1 MTMIHNTIRKMS
13 SAIRSPFFTFNFS
26 FILLV
31 GLTGCDDPF
40 EGETFVTPTDVEEE
54 MTCTSILEKH
64 TDDFS
69 MWLDLLK
76 YADYYNGLKNA
87 DATATVFAPTNKA
100 MTEFLE
106 WRGVES
112 IDQLDKTYAR
122 YVVQTHII
130 NNIKLNSETFINYA
144 VSGEAI
150 GTQSLFQAYLRPS
163 FGHINTEVDDADR
176 TDEILEPSTIFLNNQ
191 AAVQPRDSGGINFIQ
206 ASNAMIYYMDDVIH
220 PLAETMVDRLE
231 QLGEYSIFAAA
242 ARDCGYDEVVS
253 KVRDTIHVAGGGYS
267 VKTYN
272 FTCFAPTDAAMQ
284 AAGINSLADLK
295 SRVGSESDALW
306 NYVAYHFFDQ
316 SISREKFFSFDTPDQ
331 ILIYDTNLSGQVL
344 TCENVLEEDG
354 QTVTETKIN
363 KTAHILRSN
372 IEARNG
378 YIHKIDYWMPVWAPE
393 PVTVRWDFCNTAEII
408 NFVNSYGADKGLGEL
423 FSNALTNREYQID
436 LAYDEGTSSY
446 RDGQY
451 GEITEATF
459 TYKANAAKAST
470 SNYRKVGFKKCK
482 YTSTRDKESNAYGA
496 YMNNLLVLNLGY
508 AGWIQL
514 NSPTIIAGKYRV
526 VLHYASE
533 ATMRS
538 FHAAGSLVKFQID
551 PELDIADWTTNKYV
565 FRGLPTGTYTYG
577 SADLELFESMTFE
590 TSGAHTFRATLL
602 DINAKTNGSYHQLW
616 DYLEFIPITE

>member
-1 MTMIHNTIRKMS
+1 MIHNTIRKMS

-26 FILLV
+26 FILLA
-31 GLTGCDDPF
+31 GLAGCDDPF

-54 MTCTSILEKH
+54 MTCTSILEKYNE
-64 TDDFS
+64 DFS
-69 MWLDLLK
+69 MWLELLK
-76 YADYYNGLKNA
+76 YADYYNGLKSA
-87 DATATVFAPTNKA
+87 EASATVFAPTNKA
-100 MTEFLE
+100 MKEFLK
-106 WRGVES
+106 WRGVENVT
-112 IDQLDKTYAR
+112 DLDLTYAR
-122 YVVQTHII
+122 YVVQNHII
-130 NNIKLNSETFINYA
+130 NGTKLNSETFINYA
-144 VSGEAI
+144 VDGEAI
-150 GTQSLFQAYLRPS
+150 ASQSLFQAYLRPS

-220 PLAETMVDRLE
+220 PLAETMVERLE

-242 ARDCGYDEVVS
+242 ARDCGYDEIVGRI
-253 KVRDTIHVAGGGYS
+253 RDTIRIPGGGYS
-267 VKTYN
+267 IKNYN
-272 FTCFAPTDAAMQ
+272 FTCFAPTDEAMH

-295 SRVGSESDALW
+295 TRVGSEPDALW

-354 QTVTETKIN
+354 ETVTETKIN

-372 IEARNG
+372 IETRNG
-378 YIHKIDYWMPVWAPE
+378 YIHKIDYWMPVWTPE
-393 PVTVRWDFCNTAEII
+393 PVTVRWDFCNTSEII
-408 NFVNSYGADKGLGEL
+408 NFVNGYGASNRLGEL
-423 FSNALTNREYQID
+423 FSNAMSNREYQID

-451 GEITEATF
+451 GEISDATF
-459 TYKANAAKAST
+459 TYKANTAKASVT
-470 SNYRKVGFKKCK
+470 SYRKVGFKKCK
-482 YTSTRDKESNAYGA
+482 YTSSRETTTNAYGA
-496 YMNNLLVLNLGY
+496 YMNNLLILNLGY

-514 NSPTIIAGKYRV
+514 TSPTIIAGKYRI

-533 ATMRS
+533 STLRN
-538 FHAAGSLVKFQID
+538 FHAAGSLTKFQID
-551 PELDIADWTTNKYV
+551 PELDIDSWTTNKYV
-565 FRGLPTGTYTYG
+565 FRGLPADRYTYG
-577 SADLELFESMTFE
+577 NGELELFSEIEFSASGTHQFRGTF
-590 TSGAHTFRATLL
+590 L
-602 DINAKTNGSYHQLW
+602 DINAKTGSTYHQMW